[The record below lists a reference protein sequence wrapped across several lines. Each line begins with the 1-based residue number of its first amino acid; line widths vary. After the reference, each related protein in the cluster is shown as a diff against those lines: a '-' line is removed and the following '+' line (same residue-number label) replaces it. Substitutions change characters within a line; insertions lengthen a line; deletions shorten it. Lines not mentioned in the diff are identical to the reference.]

1 MLNPNHS
8 TSVINPVFNCFPC
21 TTVCIVYWRQTSRYG
36 RRESSVRIGS
46 HDIGISVLVAD
57 IEDSA
62 ILSMDFLS
70 DINEKIDLGQ

>member
-1 MLNPNHS
+1 M
-8 TSVINPVFNCFPC
+8 
-21 TTVCIVYWRQTSRYG
+21 
-36 RRESSVRIGS
+36 RIGS

-70 DINEKIDLGQ
+70 DINAKIDLVQ